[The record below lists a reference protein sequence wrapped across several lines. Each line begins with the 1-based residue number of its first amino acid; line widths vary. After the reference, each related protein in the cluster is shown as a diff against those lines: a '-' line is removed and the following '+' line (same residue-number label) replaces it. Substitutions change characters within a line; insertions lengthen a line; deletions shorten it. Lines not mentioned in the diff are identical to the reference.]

1 MRVLVLVGAVVM
13 LGLAPQSVLAQ
24 EQLRLYAVV
33 VDSVSGN
40 PVDSLTPADVKI
52 SEDGVDATVIKV
64 EPVNWPVKLQL
75 LVDNGQGLGGGN
87 IQLLKDGILGLLE
100 KLPDDVEVT
109 LVTTSPQPRIL
120 ARATTDR
127 AEVIKGLS
135 LLGPDTSVG
144 RFVESMAEA
153 TQRIERD
160 KAQALPVIVSVGT
173 SAGDT
178 NVRDRDINS
187 IFERLQKLP
196 ITVHVVIL
204 QGTASSASGGG
215 NQTQLGISVTE
226 GTGGRY
232 ESIALANRLVTLLP
246 EIGERVAESHR
257 LARQQFLLTIERP
270 AGKSGDLGQIGAGV
284 ASGRTI
290 KSLSIDGRIR

>member
-1 MRVLVLVGAVVM
+1 MRLQILVGAIV
-13 LGLAPQSVLAQ
+13 LLALAPQASQAQ
-24 EQLRLYAVV
+24 EQLKLYAVV
-33 VDSVSGN
+33 VNGVSGT
-40 PVDSLTPADVKI
+40 PVETLTPDQVKI
-52 SEDGVDATVIKV
+52 TEDGVEATIVKI

-75 LVDNGQGLGGGN
+75 LVDNGQGLGSSN

-100 KLPDDVEVT
+100 KLPEGMEVT
-109 LVTTSPQPRIL
+109 LVTTSPQPRVL
-120 ARATTDR
+120 TRATTDH
-127 AEVIKGLS
+127 AEIVKGLS
-135 LLGPDTSVG
+135 LLAPDSGVG

-160 KAQALPVIVSVGT
+160 KAEALPVIVSVGT
-173 SAGDT
+173 SSGDT
-178 NVRDRDINS
+178 NVRDRDIKN

-196 ITVHVVIL
+196 IIVHVVIL

-215 NQTQLGISVTE
+215 NQTQLGLSVTE

-232 ESIALANRLVTLLP
+232 EGIAVPNRLVTLLP
-246 EIGERVAESHR
+246 EIGEQVAESHR
-257 LARQQFLLTIERP
+257 LASQQFLLTIERP

-284 ASGRTI
+284 AGGLVM